1 LNSVLEFDACDYCVQ
16 HSISA
21 LPLNDSKNTLLSINQ
36 ILTYKLLLLK
46 I

>member
-1 LNSVLEFDACDYCVQ
+1 VLEFDACDYCVQ

-21 LPLNDSKNTLLSINQ
+21 LPLNDSKNTLLSTHK
-36 ILTYKLLLLK
+36 ILTYKLLVLR